1 MVDDKLGSIRTRI
14 DQLDEQLQ
22 QLITERAECAQEVA
36 RIKNISSA
44 SADSSDYYRA
54 EREAEV
60 LRTVMERNNGPLA
73 DEEMVRL
80 FQEIMSACLALQH
93 PMKIAF
99 LGPEG
104 TFTQAAA
111 HAHFGKSVSTVPLA
125 AIDEVFREVES
136 GAVHYGVVPVENSTE
151 GIVNYTLDMFIQS
164 PLKICSEVELRIH
177 HHLMASVDDLQQVT
191 KVYAHQQALAQCRE
205 WLDRNLSGVDCI
217 AVSSNAEA
225 ARAVKN
231 KKCVAAIA
239 SEAAADIYQLGI
251 LARNIEDNPDNA
263 TRFLVVGR
271 KAPGKSGND
280 KTSLLLTAANK
291 PGALQ
296 AMLKPFA
303 DNNISLTRV
312 ESRPSHSGT
321 WDYVFFVDIEG
332 CAEDDNVG
340 RALQEL
346 NGVASM
352 IKILGSYPKA
362 VIQAK

>member
-1 MVDDKLGSIRTRI
+1 MADDDKLLAIRTRI
-14 DQLDEQLQ
+14 DQIDAQLQ
-22 QLITERAECAQEVA
+22 QLISERAECAQQVA
-36 RIKNISSA
+36 RIKNI

-60 LRTVMERNNGPLA
+60 LRTVMERNNGPLT

-104 TFTQAAA
+104 TFTHAAA
-111 HAHFGKSVSTVPLA
+111 HAHFGKSVSTVPLS

-136 GAVHYGVVPVENSTE
+136 GAAHYGVVPVENSTE
-151 GIVNYTLDMFIQS
+151 GIVNYTLDMFVQS

-177 HHLMASVDDLQQVT
+177 HHLMSSVGDLQQVKT
-191 KVYAHQQALAQCRE
+191 VYAHQQALAQCRE
-205 WLDRNLSGVDCI
+205 WLDRNMPGVDCV

-225 ARAVKN
+225 ARKAGEQQDA
-231 KKCVAAIA
+231 AAIA

-251 LARNIEDNPDNA
+251 LARNIEDHPDNA
-263 TRFLVVGR
+263 TRFLVIGR
-271 KAPGKSGND
+271 KTPGRCGND
-280 KTSLLLTAANK
+280 KTSLLLMAANK

-296 AMLKPFA
+296 ALLKPFA
-303 DNNISLTRV
+303 DNDISLTRV

-332 CAEDDNVG
+332 CSEDENVAC
-340 RALQEL
+340 ALQEL
-346 NGVASM
+346 HEVASM

-362 VIQAK
+362 VIQA